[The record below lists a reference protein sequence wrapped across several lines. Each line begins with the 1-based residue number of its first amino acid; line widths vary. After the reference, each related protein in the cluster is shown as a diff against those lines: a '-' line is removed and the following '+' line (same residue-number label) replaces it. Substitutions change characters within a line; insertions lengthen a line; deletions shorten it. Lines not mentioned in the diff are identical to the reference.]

1 MKPVVKFEEPNIDFF
16 SYEYH
21 FSYNDNHNNWA
32 GYASNSLKNLKEQIK
47 VLRLTFAWIESNTKS
62 NFSYGQS
69 IVDSYIYRPR
79 YR

>member
-32 GYASNSLKNLKEQIK
+32 GYASNSLKNLKE
-47 VLRLTFAWIESNTKS
+47 
-62 NFSYGQS
+62 
-69 IVDSYIYRPR
+69 
-79 YR
+79 